1 MSKGNS
7 AREKIETKKEM
18 NTEETLEYRI
28 LKSTRNAGQYVGDR
42 VASLSGAKT
51 MIRAEHPGRRIRW
64 REEGSDV
71 CAYLSAEDMEDADK
85 AVARL
90 RPVAAC

>member
-1 MSKGNS
+1 
-7 AREKIETKKEM
+7 M
-18 NTEETLEYRI
+18 NTEETVKVLSTLTIEYRI

-42 VASLSGAKT
+42 VASLSAAKT

-71 CAYLSAEDMEDADK
+71 CAYLSLAAMADEDN

-90 RPVAAC
+90 RPACEHIHGAE